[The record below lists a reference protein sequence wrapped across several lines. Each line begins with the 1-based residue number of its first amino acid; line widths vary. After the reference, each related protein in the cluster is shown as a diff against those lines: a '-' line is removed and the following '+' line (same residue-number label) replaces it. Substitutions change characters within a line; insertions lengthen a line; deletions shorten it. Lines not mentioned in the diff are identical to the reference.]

1 MTTHRQGEGGRRGN
15 RWRLAIWGGAACLL
29 LLPLLAMRW
38 LPGSGVHWTLS
49 DFVVMGALLA
59 SACGGYELAA
69 WISTD
74 RAYRAAAG
82 IAILAGFLTVWVNLA
97 VGMVGNEDNPYNLL
111 FAGVLAIALL
121 GALFARLQARGLVR
135 AMCAAALA
143 QALAATVALG
153 AGWDPRGALFSMFF
167 VAPWLMSA
175 ALFAVAARNPA
186 RAGTTR

>member
-1 MTTHRQGEGGRRGN
+1 MTARMQGKDGRRGN

-38 LPGSGVHWTLS
+38 LPGSGVDWTLS

-69 WISTD
+69 WLSTD

-121 GALFARLQARGLVR
+121 GALFARLRARGLVR

-167 VAPWLMSA
+167 VAPWLASA
-175 ALFAVAARNPA
+175 ILFGKAARDLD
-186 RAGTTR
+186 RAGAKR